1 MSNPPVSNTHPPHGV
16 VGFPTA
22 LATTVGL
29 IMASPVILTVS
40 SGFGIGGGAFA
51 AAMIIAFV
59 IMQAQ
64 AVSFAEAAA
73 ILPTTGSVYDYISCG
88 LGRFWAIA
96 GTISAY
102 ILVHVFAGTAVTVLS
117 GTMALVN
124 FDTINAAV
132 EQAGAGWL
140 VGVAMI
146 LIFAVVNAFGIRLF
160 SRLEIVLTIGVWVT
174 LMAFGIMG
182 VLLPATSGVEGLFG
196 PSSIGTSV
204 PAVLSLVGMAMFM
217 FVGFEFVTPLAAEL
231 DQPSRQIPRAM
242 LLGLCAVAACML
254 LYGSAMVR
262 HVENVPVDG
271 IRLLETPLAIPKL
284 AEQLMGSAG
293 KIWLGIGFLFAGAA
307 TINTIMAGLPRIMYG
322 MAIDGALPRAFA
334 YLHPRLKTPLVGIA
348 AAAAIP
354 CLHAW
359 LIGGDIGRLGNLVL
373 AAVCAWG
380 FAYILVTLS
389 VVSLRLRRPDL
400 PRPYRS
406 PWFPLPQ
413 IVSIVGIATAMWF
426 ITPLGTSARTVY
438 VPFGIMLG
446 LTALYAFMWLRFVRR
461 VPLFEPLR
469 VEDVLRRE
477 QEGRLAGNV
486 ASCSI
491 TSGVPQRSA

>member
-1 MSNPPVSNTHPPHGV
+1 MSNSSSSTHPAEGV

-40 SGFGIGGGAFA
+40 SGFGIGGAAFA
-51 AAMIIAFV
+51 AAMVIAFI

-64 AVSFAEAAA
+64 AMSFAEAAA
-73 ILPTTGSVYDYISCG
+73 IIPTTGSVYDYISCG
-88 LGRFWAIA
+88 LGRFWALA

-124 FDTINAAV
+124 FDSVNAVV

-140 VGVAMI
+140 VGVALI
-146 LIFAVVNAFGIRLF
+146 LVFAVVNALGIQLF
-160 SRLEIVLTIGVWVT
+160 SRIEIGLTIGVWFT
-174 LMAFGIMG
+174 LMAFGVLG
-182 VLLPATSGVEGLFG
+182 VVQPATSGVEGWFG

-231 DQPSRQIPRAM
+231 TQPARQIPRAM
-242 LLGLCAVAACML
+242 LLGLCAVAACMF

-262 HVENVPVDG
+262 HVENVPVDEAVR
-271 IRLLETPLAIPKL
+271 ILETPLAIPVL
-284 AEQLMGSAG
+284 ADKLMGSAG
-293 KIWLGIGFLFAGAA
+293 KMWLGFGFLFAAA
-307 TINTIMAGLPRIMYG
+307 ACINTIMAGLPRIMYG
-322 MAIDGALPRAFA
+322 MAIDGALPRIFA

-348 AAAAIP
+348 VAAAIP

-389 VVSLRLRRPDL
+389 VVLLRLRRPDL

-406 PWFPLPQ
+406 PLFPLPQ
-413 IVSIVGIATAMWF
+413 IVSIVGIAIAMWY
-426 ITPLGTSARTVY
+426 IAPLGSDSSLVY

-446 LTALYAFMWLRFVRR
+446 LTALYAFVWLRFVRR
-461 VPLFEPLR
+461 VPLFEPLK
-469 VEDVLRRE
+469 VEDVLHRE
-477 QEGRLAGNV
+477 NAGRTEDA
-486 ASCSI
+486 ATCSI
-491 TSGVPQRSA
+491 SSGVPQRTS